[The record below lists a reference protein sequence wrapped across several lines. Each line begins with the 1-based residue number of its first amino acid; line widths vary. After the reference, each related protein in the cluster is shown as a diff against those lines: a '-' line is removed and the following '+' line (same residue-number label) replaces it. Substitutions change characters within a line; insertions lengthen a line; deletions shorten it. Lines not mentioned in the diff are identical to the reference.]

1 MDYRVTGEALTQSAN
16 SIRSKSGSSAP
27 IPWDNLTG
35 FKSAIDSISTSGD
48 GTSDVVIK
56 SSDATG
62 VDLDIADT
70 NGNVLVRFANGHI
83 QTKEFNSE
91 NLDVQIN
98 GTSILQNSVANI
110 PIASNNTLGV
120 VKVGP
125 GLQVGSSDELK
136 TNPASLSNIKAG
148 TEASKPLAPSMQ
160 HAAVFYGLA
169 TAAGDTTQSQS
180 ANSVGT
186 YTDDAK
192 ATIQRMFGLY
202 NRGELIADVTTT
214 ENVTEILVN
223 TDLSG
228 QAFRLTK
235 LIAIF
240 SASQSTTGT
249 RDSFYG
255 QFIGFDE
262 NNTQQTTSFPSLQYA
277 SATSAMFAKVI
288 LRVEP
293 GMPITCEA
301 ITATSDGNTQ
311 NVQAMAKAF
320 VIDYITSFRIYQSGS
335 SKSLIPAGSNLKVY
349 GVRA

>member
-1 MDYRVTGEALTQSAN
+1 M
-16 SIRSKSGSSAP
+16 
-27 IPWDNLTG
+27 
-35 FKSAIDSISTSGD
+35 
-48 GTSDVVIK
+48 
-56 SSDATG
+56 
-62 VDLDIADT
+62 DLDIADT